1 MMTQPYADTRVYE
14 LGFHVLPT
22 VGESGSHDVMKELMD
37 LLGNSKGEVLGKG
50 EVAFME
56 LAYPMLKIIDN
67 KRNFFETAYFGW
79 IKFAVAADKID
90 EIEKMV
96 KARRDILRFLIIK
109 TISED
114 VELMTEADAKE
125 ERNGRA
131 ARGEKRDEEKKA
143 TPVASPAPAKEVKEE
158 KKEAEAVKEAKGEK
172 KEKAESDTP
181 DDFKKIEGI
190 GPKIAE
196 TLAAAGVTTFAQLA
210 DQDPEAIAA
219 MITDVRGSHDPA
231 SWPLQAAMARDGQ
244 WDELNTWQ
252 DQHDGGKIA

>member
-1 MMTQPYADTRVYE
+1 MSEMMTQPYADTRVYE

-37 LLGNSKGEVLGKG
+37 LLANSNGEVLGKG

-143 TPVASPAPAKEVKEE
+143 TPVTSPAPA
-158 KKEAEAVKEAKGEK
+158 KEAKGEK

>member
-37 LLGNSKGEVLGKG
+37 LLANSNGEVLGKG

-143 TPVASPAPAKEVKEE
+143 TPVTSPAPA
-158 KKEAEAVKEAKGEK
+158 KEAKGEK